1 MGTRRVKGAPAGQG
15 GSWANETIATPLPVR
30 RAWPLLASGPV
41 VWVDATGR
49 LDVKDLARAHRE
61 ASEGEVFTQC
71 GAALSPS
78 LGVQVVLL
86 VRFRRPVR
94 TEFALAFAPD
104 HLETLASIATAG
116 AVSMVTRE
124 PKMRNGAIEGR
135 NAVTFEID
143 QPGLL
148 EMLAKLPALHAMAEM
163 LTTRKPE

>member
-30 RAWPLLASGPV
+30 GAWPLLASGPV

-61 ASEGEVFTQC
+61 ASEGEVFTQW

-78 LGVQVVLL
+78 LGVLL

-94 TEFALAFAPD
+94 TEFALAFEPD

-124 PKMRNGAIEGR
+124 PKMRNGAIEDR

-148 EMLAKLPALHAMAEM
+148 KMLAKLPALHAMARVMET
-163 LTTRKPE
+163 LKPQ